1 MNTQDKIVFFHSAS
15 TWMEG
20 RAVEQLKRAAELPGM
35 IAAAGMPDLHPGLSA
50 PVGAALLSEGVIY
63 PELAGGDVGCGIALF
78 RTGLAAGK
86 FKAAKLE
93 RRLLAHLPETPE
105 YEFPAQWPAWLRR
118 DLGTAGR
125 GNHFVELTD
134 FEEVRDPVR
143 AETLGIDRR
152 NLWLL
157 VHSGS
162 RGHGQ
167 ALLERTPKG
176 GLVPESEPG
185 RKYLAAHDRLLEWA
199 KLNRRL
205 IAAGFLSA
213 AGGEGELVSDNCHNS
228 ILPAPAG
235 SGWIHRKGAAATAEG
250 TPFVIAGSRGT
261 FSYLVEPAGG
271 QSRNLWSAAHG
282 AGRKWNRQG
291 TRSRLETCF
300 KPENLKRT
308 RLGSVVVCSDRQ
320 LLYEEAPE
328 AYKNNETVVD
338 DLAAAGVIRVI
349 GVLRPVLTW
358 KSPKEG
364 E

>member
-1 MNTQDKIVFFHSAS
+1 M
-15 TWMEG
+15 
-20 RAVEQLKRAAELPGM
+20 
-35 IAAAGMPDLHPGLSA
+35 
-50 PVGAALLSEGVIY
+50 
-63 PELAGGDVGCGIALF
+63 
-78 RTGLAAGK
+78 
-86 FKAAKLE
+86 
-93 RRLLAHLPETPE
+93 
-105 YEFPAQWPAWLRR
+105 
-118 DLGTAGR
+118 
-125 GNHFVELTD
+125 
-134 FEEVRDPVR
+134 RDPVR

-205 IAAGFLSA
+205 IAAGFLAA
-213 AGGEGELVSDNCHNS
+213 AGGEG
-228 ILPAPAG
+228 G
-235 SGWIHRKGAAATAEG
+235 
-250 TPFVIAGSRGT
+250 
-261 FSYLVEPAGG
+261 LVEPAGE

-291 TRSRLETCF
+291 TRSRLETRF

-328 AYKNNETVVD
+328 AYKNIETVVD